1 MANEFELLVSK
12 EKFDNRVET
21 LSNYVTLLKGY
32 AARYEDLKN
41 STHRVFGEDTEKVAD
56 AKAAVEAQLKRVY
69 NAISA
74 TEEAIKTLNATS
86 SKFDETSANVAQ
98 GLKDAVAIAAD
109 LFI

>member
-1 MANEFELLVSK
+1 MANDFELLVSK
-12 EKFDNRVET
+12 DKFDNRVET
-21 LSNYVTLLKGY
+21 LSNYVTLLKSY

-41 STHRVFGEDTEKVAD
+41 STHRVFAEDAEKVAD
-56 AKAAVEAQLKRVY
+56 AKQAVEEQLKRVY

-86 SKFDETSANVAQ
+86 SRFDETSKNVGQ

-109 LFI
+109 LFL